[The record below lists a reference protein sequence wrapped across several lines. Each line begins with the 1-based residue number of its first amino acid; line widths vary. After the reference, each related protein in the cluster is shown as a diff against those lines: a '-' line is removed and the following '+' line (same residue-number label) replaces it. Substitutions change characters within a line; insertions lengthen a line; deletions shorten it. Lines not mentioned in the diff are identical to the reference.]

1 MIHLF
6 YLIFVPVCIIIFLSV
21 RKILTSHILW
31 LLKTKL
37 RRI

>member
-6 YLIFVPVCIIIFLSV
+6 YLIFVLFCIIIFLSV

-37 RRI
+37 RR